1 MTDFLPDATLVARAQ
16 AEDRDA
22 YAALVRRY
30 QDVAFRTAL
39 IITRD
44 ASDAEDAVQTALT
57 KAWLHLDRFRSDA
70 PFRPWLLRIV
80 ANEAKNLRLATHRR
94 IGRQVPEAVLDVVS
108 SAEPEPLDIAATNE
122 TSAWL
127 LGHLD
132 RLRDDDRLV
141 IAARYLLD
149 LNEEEMAN
157 VLGCARGTV
166 KSRLSRAM
174 ARLRSQIDMDASNGR
189 EVAR

>member
-1 MTDFLPDATLVARAQ
+1 MTDSLPDATLVARAQ
-16 AEDRDA
+16 TEDREA

-44 ASDAEDAVQTALT
+44 ASEAEDAVQTALI
-57 KAWLHLDRFRSDA
+57 KAWLHLDRFRPDA

-80 ANEAKNLRLATHRR
+80 ANEAKNARVAATRR
-94 IGRQVPEAVLDVVS
+94 AGRQAPEASLAVAYSDD
-108 SAEPEPLDIAATNE
+108 PEPAAIIAANE

-127 LGHLD
+127 LNHLD

-141 IAARYLLD
+141 VACRYLLE
-149 LNEEEMAN
+149 LNEEEMAG

-174 ARLRSQIDMDASNGR
+174 ARLRNQIDADVRDGKGVGR
-189 EVAR
+189 